1 MCTKKFLEMDKVF
14 ALATLLALCLVKNA
28 LTAPYANDYPY
39 QKYGFNR
46 ETSQGDSDSSRFY
59 KSKLRDEDGRLKVN
73 SDTGLIY
80 NLDSNTNKHD
90 LHQIKRGGTT
100 DNLTHVQGE
109 DFETDKT
116 HKRKHIK
123 SGFQNSYHKDEN
135 GSRSSFYEDSDDTG
149 GKTVYDKRH
158 GTRGDQQESQHTE
171 GLKNGVSRDKYDDR
185 KTGFD
190 NRDHADRQQTY
201 VEDQGKSTRTSLC
214 FPKQSSLNMETPS
227 MFQFVLF
234 PRLIDRLICMKF
246 CQPTKTLSRQ
256 TTRLQ
261 RQLQFR

>member
-1 MCTKKFLEMDKVF
+1 MCTKKLLGMDKVF
-14 ALATLLALCLVKNA
+14 ALAALLVLCLVKDS

-46 ETSQGDSDSSRFY
+46 ESSQGDSDSSRYY
-59 KSKLRDEDGRLKVN
+59 KSKLRDQDGRLKVN

-109 DFETDKT
+109 DFETDKS

-135 GSRSSFYEDSDDTG
+135 GSRSSYYEDSDDTG
-149 GKTVYDKRH
+149 GKTIYDKRH
-158 GTRGDQQESQHTE
+158 GTRGDQQEEQHTE

-190 NRDHADRQQTY
+190 NRDHANRQQSY
-201 VEDQGKSTRTSLC
+201 VEDQGKSRVLASTS
-214 FPKQSSLNMETPS
+214 K
-227 MFQFVLF
+227 VH
-234 PRLIDRLICMKF
+234 
-246 CQPTKTLSRQ
+246 
-256 TTRLQ
+256 
-261 RQLQFR
+261 